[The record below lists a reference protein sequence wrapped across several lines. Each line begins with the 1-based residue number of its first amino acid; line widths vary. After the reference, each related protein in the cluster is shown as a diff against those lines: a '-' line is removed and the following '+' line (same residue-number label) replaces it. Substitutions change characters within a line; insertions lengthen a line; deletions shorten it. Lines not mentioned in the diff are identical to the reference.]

1 MNNIIEELKAR
12 GIWNASF
19 GQVNEL
25 VVEGAKVYCGTDP
38 TNPPDGSKASL
49 HVGHLMMFTTARL
62 LQHLGLQPI
71 ILIGTATCSL
81 GDPSGKDQ
89 ERGMMTMDRV
99 MENSKAITEQ
109 VKKLLNFEE
118 SSPNHAIMV
127 NNYEWMKNISFLNF
141 EREVGKHISVNNML
155 TKESVK
161 RRIEREGCGIS
172 HQEFSYMLIQA
183 YDFYHLYST
192 MGCKLQMA
200 GNDQQSNAGLGI
212 ELIRKKVGKDDV
224 GAFFWPLLTNADG
237 SKIGKT
243 SGGKNVWLDP
253 TKTSPYEFYQY
264 FLNVSD
270 VDAER
275 FIKVFTLIPLN
286 EINAMIEKHREHPS
300 ARLLQKELAK
310 YMTCMVHSEE
320 EYNKAVGATE
330 ILFGKGTTEQLAL
343 IEEDTLLSA
352 MNGVPMVE
360 VSKEELESGL
370 TVLDLATMHDKVPSK
385 NEARKLIKANGFSIN
400 KEKITNEKAVIDAS
414 NLING
419 RYLLLTKGR
428 KEYTLVLVNG

>member
-12 GIWNASF
+12 GIWNASI
-19 GQVNEL
+19 GQVNDL
-25 VVEGAKVYCGTDP
+25 IVKGARVYCGTDP

-62 LQHLGLQPI
+62 LQQLGLQPI

-99 MENSKAITEQ
+99 MENSEAITEQ
-109 VKKLLNFEE
+109 VKKLLNFDENC
-118 SSPNHAIMV
+118 PNHAIMV
-127 NNYEWMKNISFLNF
+127 NNYDWMKNISFLDF
-141 EREVGKHISVNNML
+141 EREVGKYISVNNML

-172 HQEFSYMLIQA
+172 HQEFSYMLIQGFDA
-183 YDFYHLYST
+183 YHLYRT
-192 MGCKLQMA
+192 MDCKLQMA

-212 ELIRKKVGKDDV
+212 ELIHKKLGKNDA

-270 VDAER
+270 ADVER
-275 FIKVFTLIPLN
+275 FIKVFTLIPLD
-286 EINAMIEKHREHPS
+286 EINKMIAVHRENPS
-300 ARLLQKELAK
+300 KRFLQKTLAE
-310 YMTCMVHSEE
+310 YMTEMIHGKDALNSVEQ
-320 EYNKAVGATE
+320 ATE
-330 ILFGKGTTEQLAL
+330 FLFGGADINDIDDNAWKFIKSE
-343 IEEDTLLSA
+343 
-352 MNGVPMVE
+352 VPTVE
-360 VSKEELESGL
+360 VSKDTFADGMS
-370 TVLDLATMHDKVPSK
+370 VIDLANMHEKVPSK
-385 NEARKLIKANGFSIN
+385 SEARKLIKGNGFSIN
-400 KEKITNEKAVIDAS
+400 KIKANVEKEIVSDKY
-414 NLING
+414 LING
-419 RYLLLTKGR
+419 KYLLLTKG
-428 KEYTLVLVNG
+428 KKDHCLVVVG

>member
-19 GQVNEL
+19 GQVNDL
-25 VVEGAKVYCGTDP
+25 IVEGAKVYCGTDP

-141 EREVGKHISVNNML
+141 EREVGKYISVNNML

-212 ELIRKKVGKDDV
+212 ELIHKKVGKDDA

-253 TKTSPYEFYQY
+253 TKTSPFEFYQY

-275 FIKVFTLIPLN
+275 FIKVFTLIPLD
-286 EINAMIEKHREHPS
+286 EIDKMIAKHRENPS
-300 ARLLQKELAK
+300 ARYLQKELAK
-310 YMTCMVHSEE
+310 YMTCLVHSEE
-320 EYNKAVGATE
+320 EYNKAIEATE
-330 ILFGKGTTEQLAL
+330 ILFGKGTTEQLVS
-343 IEEDTLLSA
+343 IDEKSLLGA
-352 MNGVPMVE
+352 MSG
-360 VSKEELESGL
+360 VSKVELPKDYFTSGAS
-370 TVLDLATMHDKVPSK
+370 VIELAAMHDKVPSK
-385 NEARKLIKANGFSIN
+385 SEARKLIKSNGFSIN
-400 KEKITNEKAVIDAS
+400 KVKVTNEKDTITESA
-414 NLING
+414 LIAG
-419 RYLLLTKGR
+419 KYLLLQKGR
-428 KEYTLVLVNG
+428 KDYCLVIAS

>member
-1 MNNIIEELKAR
+1 MNKIIEELKAR

-19 GQVNEL
+19 GQVNDL
-25 VVEGAKVYCGTDP
+25 IVPGAKVYCGTDP

-109 VKKLLNFEE
+109 VKKLLVFDKKA
-118 SSPNHAIMV
+118 PNHAIMV
-127 NNYEWMKNISFLNF
+127 NNYDWMKDISFLNF

-161 RRIEREGCGIS
+161 RRIDRDGCGIS

-183 YDFYHLYST
+183 FDFYHLYDT
-192 MGCKLQMA
+192 MDCKLQMA

-212 ELIRKKVGKDDV
+212 ELIHKKLGKNDA

-237 SKIGKT
+237 TKMGKT
-243 SGGKNVWLDP
+243 SGGKNIWLDP
-253 TKTSPYEFYQY
+253 AKTSPYEFYQ
-264 FLNVSD
+264 FWLNVSD
-270 VDAER
+270 ADAER
-275 FIKVFTLIPLN
+275 FIKIFTLIPLN
-286 EINAMIEKHREHPS
+286 EINAMIEEHSKSPEK
-300 ARLLQKELAK
+300 RLLQKTLAK
-310 YMTCMVHSEE
+310 YMTCMVHSEDA
-320 EYNKAVGATE
+320 YNKAIAASE
-330 ILFGKGTTEQLAL
+330 ILFGKATKE
-343 IEEDTLLSA
+343 TLLTLDEPTL
-352 MNGVPMVE
+352 MGVMKDVNKVE
-360 VSKEELESGL
+360 VKKSEILSISI
-370 TVLDLATMHDKVPSK
+370 TDLASSVGIGSK
-385 NEARKLIKANGFSIN
+385 GEIRKLIKANGFSLN
-400 KEKITNEKAVIDAS
+400 KEKVVNDKEQISEDS
-414 NLING
+414 LING
-419 RYLLLTKGR
+419 KYLLLQKG
-428 KEYTLVLVNG
+428 KKDYTLITCV

>member
-1 MNNIIEELKAR
+1 
-12 GIWNASF
+12 
-19 GQVNEL
+19 
-25 VVEGAKVYCGTDP
+25 
-38 TNPPDGSKASL
+38 
-49 HVGHLMMFTTARL
+49 MFTTARL

-99 MENSKAITEQ
+99 MENSKAITKQ
-109 VKKLLNFEE
+109 VKKLLNFDQKV
-118 SSPNHAIMV
+118 PNHAIMV
-127 NNYEWMKNISFLNF
+127 NNYDWMKEISFLNF
-141 EREVGKHISVNNML
+141 EREVGKYISVNNML

-183 YDFYHLYST
+183 YDFYHLYKT
-192 MGCKLQMA
+192 MDCKLQMA

-212 ELIRKKVGKDDV
+212 ELIHKKVGKDDA

-253 TKTSPYEFYQY
+253 SKTSPFEFYQY

-270 VDAER
+270 TDAEN

-286 EINAMIEKHREHPS
+286 EINAMIQKHRENPS
-300 ARLLQKELAK
+300 ARYLQKELAK
-310 YMTCMVHSEE
+310 YMTCLVHSEE
-320 EYNKAVGATE
+320 EYKKAMEATD
-330 ILFGKGTTEQLAL
+330 ILFGKGTVEQLKTIDESAL
-343 IEEDTLLSA
+343 LAA
-352 MNGVPMVE
+352 MDGVAKVE
-360 VSKEELESGL
+360 VSKDMFASGAS
-370 TVLDLATMHDKVPSK
+370 VIDLATMHDKVTSK
-385 NEARKLIKANGFSIN
+385 SEARKLIKSNGFSIN
-400 KEKITNEKAVIDAS
+400 KAKVTNEKDTITESALID
-414 NLING
+414 G
-419 RYLLLTKGR
+419 KYLLLTKG
-428 KEYTLVLVNG
+428 KKDYTLVMVH

>member
-12 GIWNASF
+12 GIWNASI
-19 GQVNEL
+19 GQVNDL
-25 VVEGAKVYCGTDP
+25 VVKGARVYCGTDP

-62 LQHLGLQPI
+62 LQQLGLQPI

-99 MENSKAITEQ
+99 MENSEAITEQ
-109 VKKLLNFEE
+109 VKKLLNFDEDC
-118 SSPNHAIMV
+118 PNHAIMV
-127 NNYEWMKNISFLNF
+127 NNYDWMKNISFLDF
-141 EREVGKHISVNNML
+141 EREVGKYISVNNML

-172 HQEFSYMLIQA
+172 HQEFSYMLIQSFDA
-183 YDFYHLYST
+183 YHLYRT

-212 ELIRKKVGKDDV
+212 ELIHKKLGKDDA

-270 VDAER
+270 ADVER
-275 FIKVFTLIPLN
+275 FIKVFTLIPLDQIN
-286 EINAMIEKHREHPS
+286 EMIEQHRENPS
-300 ARLLQKELAK
+300 KRMLQCVLAE
-310 YMTCMVHSEE
+310 YMTEMIHGKEALESV
-320 EYNKAVGATE
+320 KQATE
-330 ILFGKGTTEQLAL
+330 FLFG
-343 IEEDTLLSA
+343 
-352 MNGVPMVE
+352 GVKISDVSEKAWETIKSEVSTVE
-360 VSKEELESGL
+360 VSKEQIASGV
-370 TVLDLATMHDKVPSK
+370 TVIDLATMHDKVPSK
-385 NEARKLIKANGFSIN
+385 SEARKLIKSNGFSVN
-400 KEKITNEKAVIDAS
+400 KVKVGEKDAVDES

-419 RYLLLTKGR
+419 KYLLLTKG
-428 KEYTLVLVNG
+428 KKDHCLVVVG

>member
-1 MNNIIEELKAR
+1 MNDIIEELKAR
-12 GIWNASF
+12 GIWNTSF
-19 GQVNEL
+19 GQVNDL
-25 VVEGAKVYCGTDP
+25 IVKGARVYCGTDP

-71 ILIGTATCSL
+71 ILVGTATCSL

-109 VKKLLNFEE
+109 VKRLLNFDE
-118 SSPNHAIMV
+118 SIPNHAIMV
-127 NNYEWMKNISFLNF
+127 NNYDWIKEMSFLNF
-141 EREVGKHISVNNML
+141 EREVGKYISVNSML

-183 YDFYHLYST
+183 YDFYHLYNT
-192 MGCKLQMA
+192 MDCKLQMA

-212 ELIRKKVGKDDV
+212 ELIHKKIGKDDA

-253 TKTSPYEFYQY
+253 TKTSPFDFLQY

-270 VDAER
+270 IDAER
-275 FIKVFTLIPLN
+275 FIKIFTLIPLD
-286 EINAMIEKHREHPS
+286 EINTMIEKHREAPEK
-300 ARLLQKELAK
+300 RYLQKELAK
-310 YMTCMVHSEE
+310 YMTCLVHSEE
-320 EYNKAVGATE
+320 DYNKAVAASE
-330 ILFGKGTTEQLAL
+330 ILYGKATTDQLKSL
-343 IEEDTLLSA
+343 DEKTLLSVFK
-352 MNGVPMVE
+352 GVPTVE
-360 VSKEELESGL
+360 IDINGGLNISDIAVECKDLFSSKG
-370 TVLDLATMHDKVPSK
+370 DF
-385 NEARKLIKANGFSIN
+385 RKLVKGGGVSLNKVKVTDCNVTVTRDNLLNG
-400 KEKITNEKAVIDAS
+400 K
-414 NLING
+414 
-419 RYLLLTKGR
+419 YLLMQKG
-428 KEYTLVLVNG
+428 KKYSLVISK

>member
-1 MNNIIEELKAR
+1 MNKIIEELKAR
-12 GIWNASF
+12 GIWNTSF
-19 GQVNEL
+19 GQVNDL
-25 VVEGAKVYCGTDP
+25 IVPGAKVYCGTDP

-109 VKKLLNFEE
+109 VKKLLVFDKKA
-118 SSPNHAIMV
+118 PNHAIMV
-127 NNYEWMKNISFLNF
+127 NNYDWMKDISFLNF

-161 RRIEREGCGIS
+161 RRIDRDGCGIS

-183 YDFYHLYST
+183 FDFYHLYDT
-192 MGCKLQMA
+192 MDCKLQMA

-212 ELIRKKVGKDDV
+212 ELIHKKLGKNDA

-237 SKIGKT
+237 TKMGKT
-243 SGGKNVWLDP
+243 SGGKNIWLDP
-253 TKTSPYEFYQY
+253 AKTSPYEFYQ
-264 FLNVSD
+264 FWLNVSD
-270 VDAER
+270 ADAER
-275 FIKVFTLIPLN
+275 FIKIFTLIPLN
-286 EINAMIEKHREHPS
+286 EINAMIEEHSKSPEK
-300 ARLLQKELAK
+300 RLLQKTLAK
-310 YMTCMVHSEE
+310 YMTCMVHSEDA
-320 EYNKAVGATE
+320 YNKAIAASE
-330 ILFGKGTTEQLAL
+330 ILFGKATKE
-343 IEEDTLLSA
+343 TLLTLDEPTLMDA
-352 MNGVPMVE
+352 MKDVNKVE
-360 VSKEELESGL
+360 VKKSEILSISI
-370 TVLDLATMHDKVPSK
+370 TDLASSVGIGSK
-385 NEARKLIKANGFSIN
+385 GEIRKLIKTNGFSLN
-400 KEKITNEKAVIDAS
+400 KEKVVNDKEQIRED

-419 RYLLLTKGR
+419 KYLLLQKG
-428 KEYTLVLVNG
+428 KKCYTLVTCV